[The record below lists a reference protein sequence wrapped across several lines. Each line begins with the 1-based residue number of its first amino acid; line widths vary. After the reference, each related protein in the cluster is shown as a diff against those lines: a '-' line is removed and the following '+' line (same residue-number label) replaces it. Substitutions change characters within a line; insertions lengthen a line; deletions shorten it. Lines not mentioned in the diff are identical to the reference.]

1 MKLKSFVKSVMA
13 VAVLSAVSVSAQAAD
28 KIELRFSNAT
38 NQAAKDA
45 ALVMIDVAAKES
57 GGVLDIKHFPD
68 NMLGDDRVATEST
81 IMGDIDLVLTQ
92 PSVLTS
98 MVSDFFIWDAPF
110 LFSSAE
116 DARACFN
123 GEIANKVNSQVESK
137 GLKYLAMVGNGFR
150 NYTNNK
156 VAVKVPA
163 DVKGAKVRVIE
174 SEIQMA
180 QWQAWGANPTP
191 MAFAEV
197 LPALQQGTI
206 DAQENPVAI
215 IDANKLYEVQHYIS
229 LTGHQYSPQILI
241 MNQEKY
247 ESLGPDLQ
255 KALDK
260 AVKAF
265 VETQVQRS
273 KELDA
278 AAVDKFKQAGC
289 EVIELSDADRDQW
302 KKMAVDGGVYDLVKE
317 KMDHPE
323 YLDAVLNKKY

>member
-1 MKLKSFVKSVMA
+1 MKLNHFVKSLVA
-13 VAVLSAVSVSAQAAD
+13 CAVLSVASAASAAD
-28 KIELRFSNAT
+28 TIELRFSNAT

-45 ALVMIDVAAKES
+45 ALVMIDVAKKES
-57 GGVLDIKHFPD
+57 NGVLDIKHFPD

-98 MVSDFFIWDAPF
+98 MVSDFYMWDAPF
-110 LFSSAE
+110 LFSSAD

-123 GEIANKVNSQVESK
+123 GEVAQKINSQVESK

-241 MNQEKY
+241 MNKDKY
-247 ESLGPDLQ
+247 ESLSPELQ
-255 KALDK
+255 AALDK

-265 VETQVQRS
+265 VDTQVQRS

-278 AAVDKFKQAGC
+278 KAVDKFKQAGC
-289 EVIELSDADRDQW
+289 EVIELSDADREQW
-302 KKMAVDGGVYDLVKE
+302 KKMAVDGGVYDLVKD
-317 KMDHPE
+317 KMEHPE
-323 YLDAVLNKKY
+323 YLDSVLVKKY

>member
-1 MKLKSFVKSVMA
+1 MKLNHFVKSLVA
-13 VAVLSAVSVSAQAAD
+13 LAVLSVTTAATAGD
-28 KIELRFSNAT
+28 TIELRFSNAT

-45 ALVMIDVAAKES
+45 ALVMIDVAKSES
-57 GGVLDIKHFPD
+57 NGVLDIKHFPD

-98 MVSDFFIWDAPF
+98 MVSDFYMWDAPF
-110 LFSSAE
+110 LFSSSE

-123 GEIANKVNSQVESK
+123 SDVAQKINTQVESK

-241 MNQEKY
+241 MNKDKY
-247 ESLGPDLQ
+247 ESLTPDL
-255 KALDK
+255 KLALEK
-260 AVKAF
+260 AVNAF

-278 AAVDKFKQAGC
+278 KAVDKFKQAGC
-289 EVIELSDADRDQW
+289 EVIELSDANRDEW
-302 KKMAVDGGVYDLVKE
+302 KQMAIDGGVYDLVKD
-317 KMDHPE
+317 KMEHPE
-323 YLDAVLNKKY
+323 YLDSILVKKY

>member
-1 MKLKSFVKSVMA
+1 MKLNHFVKSLVA
-13 VAVLSAVSVSAQAAD
+13 LAVLSVTTAATAVD
-28 KIELRFSNAT
+28 TIELRFSNAT

-45 ALVMIDVAAKES
+45 ALVMIDVAKSES
-57 GGVLDIKHFPD
+57 NGVLDIKHFPD

-98 MVSDFFIWDAPF
+98 MVSDFYMWDAPF
-110 LFSSAE
+110 LFSSSE

-123 GEIANKVNSQVESK
+123 SDVAQKINTQVESK

-241 MNQEKY
+241 MNKDKY
-247 ESLGPDLQ
+247 ESLTPDL
-255 KALDK
+255 KLALEK
-260 AVKAF
+260 AVNAF

-278 AAVDKFKQAGC
+278 KAVDKFKQAGC
-289 EVIELSDADRDQW
+289 EVIELSDANRDEW
-302 KKMAVDGGVYDLVKE
+302 KQMAIDGGVYDLVKD
-317 KMDHPE
+317 KMEHPE
-323 YLDAVLNKKY
+323 YLDSILVKKY